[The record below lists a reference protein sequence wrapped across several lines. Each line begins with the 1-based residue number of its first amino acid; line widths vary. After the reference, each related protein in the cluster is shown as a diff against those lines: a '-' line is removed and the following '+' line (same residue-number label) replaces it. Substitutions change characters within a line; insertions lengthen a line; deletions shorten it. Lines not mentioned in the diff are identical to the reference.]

1 MRHPLLIALATVML
15 AGCGTA
21 AHTGVS
27 TANATRLQA
36 RSDEGLHQ
44 GVLALRK
51 QRFER
56 LDLNHDE
63 ALTPDEAS
71 TEALYLPGL
80 ISGFQDYDANG
91 DRKITLTEFLR
102 EDVIQYWMD
111 LIRPKIREYFDKVDA
126 NRDGV
131 LTGSERQKT
140 DLFFSPMAQ
149 LHGGDLNQDGSVT
162 FSEFEDAYMVILPFY
177 QPNPNG
183 EQGLR

>member
-21 AHTGVS
+21 VHSGVS
-27 TANATRLQA
+27 ASTAPRFQA

-44 GVLALRK
+44 GVVTLRK
-51 QRFER
+51 QRFEH
-56 LDLNHDE
+56 LDFNHDGV
-63 ALTPDEAS
+63 LTPNEAS

-80 ISGFQDYDANG
+80 ISGFQDYDTNG
-91 DRKITLTEFLR
+91 DMKITLSEFLR

-111 LIRPKIREYFDKVDA
+111 LLRPKIHEYFDRADS

-131 LTGSERQKT
+131 LKGSEREKT
-140 DLFFSPMAQ
+140 DLFFSPMPQ

-162 FSEFEDAYMVILPFY
+162 FSEFEDAYMVILPVY
-177 QPNPNG
+177 QPDPNG
-183 EQGLR
+183 QQGLR